1 MKKIISVMLIAVLLL
16 GSFGTCFGTE
26 GQIRYGYR
34 TKTLSQYDTTNT
46 VSGIRVKLSVPNY
59 LGTINVRLET
69 TEGTGT
75 TDVLVVYLPDSKW
88 DNGSYY
94 SAVSGTVNSSMK
106 IYDSTDSLVLWNDLY
121 SYGFIPISGGVYTSD
136 YNSLQMHFLNGPGL
150 YTGLATINYTQTDQ
164 GYKSLEE
171 VKSKAAG
178 TLRMTAAGF
187 PFILALDDSTIEY
200 FMTNGRLNNLS
211 KFDWPGLKDLIESSR
226 YEMPSLEAEQALKNF
241 TKKNNYFKGV
251 FLDVGVSGSAWY
263 DENVKSVYQLGLMQG
278 DGGYFRPSDNITLAQ
293 AIAMAARLHNIYS
306 GGSGKFSEG
315 PVWYSVYVNY
325 AKKNGIITNT
335 DFDARAKGDQVYKRY
350 ATRGEMAYIF
360 ANAMPS
366 DALPRINT
374 VKSIPDVFS
383 STRYRTQILR
393 LYEAGIVEGSNGHRF
408 YPSNNVTRA
417 EAAAIISRMAIK
429 DLRLSFRM

>member
-1 MKKIISVMLIAVLLL
+1 
-16 GSFGTCFGTE
+16 
-26 GQIRYGYR
+26 
-34 TKTLSQYDTTNT
+34 
-46 VSGIRVKLSVPNY
+46 
-59 LGTINVRLET
+59 
-69 TEGTGT
+69 
-75 TDVLVVYLPDSKW
+75 LPDSKW

-374 VKSIPDVFS
+374 VKSVPDVFG
-383 STRYRTQILR
+383 STKYRTQILR